1 MKRLCEGCRRER
13 HLRDFDLGDG
23 QFGTTCRY
31 CADEHM
37 RAEAQRARE
46 QRQAQI
52 AVLEKQRRFHI
63 AALVKIDAEIADLR
77 GVARASSPFQRV
89 DPIDVFGGESDGD
102 GDGDAGFGD

>member
-13 HLRDFDLGDG
+13 LLRDFDLGDG
-23 QFGTTCRY
+23 QFGMTCRH

-37 RAEAQRARE
+37 RADAQRARE
-46 QRQAQI
+46 QRQSQI

-63 AALVKIDAEIADLR
+63 AALVKIDAEIAELR

-89 DPIDVFGGESDGD
+89 DPRDVFGDEPD